1 MTGASSE
8 SNQTLHTKYR
18 PTTLDEVVGQDHI
31 QEGLKAVVDVGKQQA
46 FLFEG
51 PSGTGKTTL
60 ARIVAA
66 ELGCLDVREIDA
78 ATHTGVDKM
87 REIASGAH
95 FVSLEG
101 GNKAII
107 VDECHR
113 LSRQS
118 WESLLKDIE
127 EPPAGVYW
135 FFCTTEGNKVI
146 KSVRTRCMIYTLKD
160 VPWRKLLGLL
170 TKVAKEEGI
179 DTTDEILDVC
189 AEEADGSP
197 RQALVN
203 LATVAHCKTEG
214 EARAALNRLAGDK
227 EAFDF
232 AQLII
237 KQDYKFGAACNL
249 LKTLKEI
256 PPETIRHTVRAYA
269 TTTVM
274 GSPDNSWARGVLM
287 AFEKPCVDGNQISD
301 ILCRL
306 ITMEKW
312 KR

>member
-1 MTGASSE
+1 MAGE
-8 SNQTLHTKYR
+8 SLHTKYR

-31 QEGLKAVVDVGKQQA
+31 KAGLSAAIAAGKNQT

-60 ARIVAA
+60 ARLVAA
-66 ELGCLDVREIDA
+66 QLGCTTVKEIDA
-78 ATHTGVDKM
+78 ATHTGVDAM
-87 REIASGAH
+87 RAVASGAG
-95 FVSLEG
+95 FVSMDG
-101 GNKAII
+101 GNQAFI

-113 LSRQS
+113 LSKQA

-135 FFCTTEGNKVI
+135 FFCTTEGNKI
-146 KSVRTRCMIYTLKD
+146 LKTVRTRCMTYTLKD
-160 VPWRKLLGLL
+160 VPWRKILGLVAD
-170 TKVAKEEGI
+170 VAKREGI
-179 DTTDEILDVC
+179 ETTEAILDVC

-203 LATVAHCKTEG
+203 LATVAHCKTDA

-232 AQLII
+232 ARLIM
-237 KQDYKFGAACNL
+237 KKDYQFGAACAL
-249 LKTLKEI
+249 LKQLSEVNA
-256 PPETIRHTVRAYA
+256 ESIRHTVRAYA
-269 TTTVM
+269 TTTVL
-274 GSPDNSWARGVLM
+274 GSPDNVWARGVLM
-287 AFEKPCVDGNQISD
+287 AFETPCVEQNRESD

>member
-1 MTGASSE
+1 MNGGTY
-8 SNQTLHTKYR
+8 HTKYR
-18 PTTLDEVVGQDHI
+18 PTELDDVVGQDHI
-31 QEGLKAVVDVGKQQA
+31 KAGLQAVIDGGRQQT

-60 ARIVAA
+60 ARLVAA
-66 ELGCLDVREIDA
+66 KLGCTTVKEFDA
-78 ATHTGVDKM
+78 ATHTGVDAM
-87 REIASGAH
+87 RKVAEGAQ
-95 FVSLEG
+95 FVSMDG
-101 GNKAII
+101 GNQAFII
-107 VDECHR
+107 DECHR
-113 LSRQS
+113 LSKQA

-127 EPPAGVYW
+127 EPPAGVFW
-135 FFCTTEGNKVI
+135 FFCTTEPNKI
-146 KSVRTRCMIYTLKD
+146 LKTIRTRCITYTLKD

-170 TKVAKEEGI
+170 SKVSEAEELGI
-179 DTTDEILDVC
+179 SDDVLDVC

-203 LATVAHCKTEG
+203 LATVAHCTNED

-227 EAFDF
+227 QAFDF
-232 AQLII
+232 ARLIM
-237 KQDYKFGAACNL
+237 KRDYKFTSACSL
-249 LKTLKEI
+249 LKELKEI
-256 PPETIRHTVRAYA
+256 PPESIRHTVRAYA

-274 GSPDNSWARGVLM
+274 GSPDNTWARGVLM
-287 AFEKPCVDGNQISD
+287 AFETPCVDQNQISD

>member
-1 MTGASSE
+1 MTGA
-8 SNQTLHTKYR
+8 TLHTKYR

-31 QEGLKAVVDVGKQQA
+31 KAGLESVMAAGKQQT

-60 ARIVAA
+60 ARLVAA
-66 ELGCLDVREIDA
+66 QLGCTTVKEIDA
-78 ATHTGVDKM
+78 ATHTGVDAM
-87 REIASGAH
+87 RTVASGAQ
-95 FVSLEG
+95 FVSMDG
-101 GNKAII
+101 GNQAFI

-113 LSRQS
+113 LSKQA

-127 EPPAGVYW
+127 EPPAGVFW
-135 FFCTTEGNKVI
+135 FFCTTEGNKI
-146 KSVRTRCMIYTLKD
+146 LKTVRTRCLTYTLKD
-160 VPWRKLLGLL
+160 VPWRKLLVLVKSVVEREGLL
-170 TKVAKEEGI
+170 V
-179 DTTDEILDVC
+179 TDEIIDVC

-203 LATVAHCKTEG
+203 LSAVAHCTTED
-214 EARAALNRLAGDK
+214 EARAALNRLAGSK

-232 AQLII
+232 ARMIM
-237 KQDYKFGAACNL
+237 KKDYGFGAACSL
-249 LKTLKEI
+249 LKELKDVN
-256 PPETIRHTVRAYA
+256 PESIRHTVRAYA

-274 GSPDNSWARGVLM
+274 GSPDNMWARGVLM
-287 AFEKPCVDGNQISD
+287 AFETPCVDQNQISD

>member
-1 MTGASSE
+1 MTGVSL
-8 SNQTLHTKYR
+8 QTKYR

-31 QEGLKAVVDVGKQQA
+31 KPGLEAVMAAGQQQT

-60 ARIVAA
+60 ARLVAA
-66 ELGCLDVREIDA
+66 QLGCTTVKEIDA
-78 ATHTGVDKM
+78 ATHTGVDAM
-87 REIASGAH
+87 RTVASGAQ
-95 FVSLEG
+95 FVSMDG
-101 GNKAII
+101 GNQAFI

-113 LSRQS
+113 LSKQA

-127 EPPAGVYW
+127 EPPAGVFW
-135 FFCTTEGNKVI
+135 FFATTEPNKI
-146 KSVRTRCMIYTLKD
+146 LKTVRTRCMTYTLKD

-170 TKVAKEEGI
+170 SQIATAEGI

-203 LATVAHCKTEG
+203 LATVQHTKDVG

-232 AQLII
+232 AKLVM
-237 KQDYKFGAACNL
+237 KKETSFKALCDM
-249 LKTLKEI
+249 LKLLKEI
-256 PPETIRHTVRAYA
+256 NPESIRHTVRAYA
-269 TTTVM
+269 TTTIL
-274 GSPDNSWARGVLM
+274 GSPDNTWARGVLL
-287 AFEKPCVDGNQISD
+287 AFETPCVEQNQISD

>member
-1 MTGASSE
+1 MTGE
-8 SNQTLHTKYR
+8 TLHTKYR

-31 QEGLKAVVDVGKQQA
+31 LDGLRAQLAAGTQQA

-60 ARIVAA
+60 ARICAA
-66 ELGCLDVREIDA
+66 ELNCPEVIEIDA
-78 ATHTGVDKM
+78 ATHTGIDAM
-87 REIASGAH
+87 REVAERSR
-95 FVSLEG
+95 FVSMDG
-101 GNKAII
+101 GGKAII

-113 LSRQS
+113 LSKNA
-118 WESLLKDIE
+118 WDSLLKDIE

-146 KSVRTRCMIYTLKD
+146 KTVRTRCVTHTLKD

-170 TKVAKEEGI
+170 SQVATAEGI
-179 DTTDEILDVC
+179 DVPEEVLDVC
-189 AEEADGSP
+189 AEEANGSP

-203 LATVAHCKTEG
+203 LTTVAHCTNEND
-214 EARAALNRLAGDK
+214 ARAALNRLAGSK

-232 AQLII
+232 AKMISKKTYQFA
-237 KQDYKFGAACNL
+237 DACAL
-249 LKTLKEI
+249 LKELKDV
-256 PPETIRHTVRAYA
+256 PPESIRHTVRAYA
-269 TTTVM
+269 TTTIL
-274 GSPDNSWARGVLM
+274 GSPDNMWARGVLL
-287 AFEKPCVDGNQISD
+287 AFETPCVDQNQVSD

>member
-127 EPPAGVYW
+127 E
-135 FFCTTEGNKVI
+135 
-146 KSVRTRCMIYTLKD
+146 L
-160 VPWRKLLGLL
+160 
-170 TKVAKEEGI
+170 EEDIRGI
-179 DTTDEILDVC
+179 F
-189 AEEADGSP
+189 
-197 RQALVN
+197 
-203 LATVAHCKTEG
+203 
-214 EARAALNRLAGDK
+214 AALSG
-227 EAFDF
+227 E
-232 AQLII
+232 
-237 KQDYKFGAACNL
+237 
-249 LKTLKEI
+249 
-256 PPETIRHTVRAYA
+256 
-269 TTTVM
+269 
-274 GSPDNSWARGVLM
+274 
-287 AFEKPCVDGNQISD
+287 D
-301 ILCRL
+301 I
-306 ITMEKW
+306 
-312 KR
+312 